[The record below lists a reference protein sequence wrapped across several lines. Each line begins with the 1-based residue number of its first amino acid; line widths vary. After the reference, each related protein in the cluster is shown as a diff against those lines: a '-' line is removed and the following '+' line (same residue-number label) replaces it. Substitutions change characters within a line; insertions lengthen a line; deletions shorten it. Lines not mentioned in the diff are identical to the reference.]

1 MPRAL
6 LASSAAAIAVAALL
20 SGCTSAAQSAT
31 STPAPSAAATST
43 PTGTAAAPD
52 NSALPGC
59 TLVAQAIGAL
69 AGDLS
74 YNESVS
80 KNQLGHEDFQ
90 QQICVFTSADA
101 SVQLGVTISNIP
113 FQEGELEGYRTL
125 PNAIA
130 DDRATAADAVLQTLK
145 VEGGPQSHLGSSLF
159 LFDTTWSVS
168 IQGVDKSGDSSVS
181 LPQLTVAAAAD
192 AAFAVRALID

>member
-1 MPRAL
+1 MPRVL
-6 LASSAAAIAVAALL
+6 LASSAAAIAVVALL
-20 SGCTSAAQSAT
+20 SGCTPAAQSAT
-31 STPAPSAAATST
+31 PTPAPTAVTST

-59 TLVAQAIGAL
+59 SLVAQAIGAL
-69 AGDLS
+69 AGNLT
-74 YNESVS
+74 YNEKVS
-80 KNQLGHEDFQ
+80 KNQLGHEDFK
-90 QQICVFTSADA
+90 QQICVFTSADDA
-101 SVQLGVTISNIP
+101 VQLGVTISNIP

-168 IQGVDKSGDSSVS
+168 IQGVDKSGDSSAS
-181 LPQLTVAAAAD
+181 LPQLTVAAATD